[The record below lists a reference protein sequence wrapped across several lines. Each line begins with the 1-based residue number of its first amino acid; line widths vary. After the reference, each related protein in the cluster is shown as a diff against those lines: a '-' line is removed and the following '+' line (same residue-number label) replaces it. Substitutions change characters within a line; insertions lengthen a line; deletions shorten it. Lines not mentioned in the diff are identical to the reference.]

1 MAATMVEVPGQGLFL
16 FGAFLSVTDQEPY
29 KKRDGSEGMS
39 WAKVKLLVGDSVL
52 VVEYPTLADV
62 PESVALA
69 QRDEPVIL
77 GVYARGPWADGRP
90 GRVSF
95 NGATRT

>member
-62 PESVALA
+62 PE
-69 QRDEPVIL
+69 
-77 GVYARGPWADGRP
+77 
-90 GRVSF
+90 
-95 NGATRT
+95 